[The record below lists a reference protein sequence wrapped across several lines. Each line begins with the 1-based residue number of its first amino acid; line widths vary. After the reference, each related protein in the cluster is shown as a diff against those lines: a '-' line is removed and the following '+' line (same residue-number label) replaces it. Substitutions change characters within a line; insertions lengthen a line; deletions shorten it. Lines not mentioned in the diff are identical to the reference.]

1 MHAHTHTCMRT
12 HICTRVPFASVADD
26 DNVNHWE
33 MVLKFLFECCNPEAP
48 QMYEVALN
56 IIRWGVIEVGLLS
69 WFRHETRGGSLH
81 TSFDC

>member
-1 MHAHTHTCMRT
+1 M
-12 HICTRVPFASVADD
+12 PFVSVADD

-56 IIRWGVIEVGLLS
+56 IIRWGVIEVGASQL
-69 WFRHETRGGSLH
+69 GQA
-81 TSFDC
+81 